1 MKKIDNI
8 EFVLGFAFVLFM
20 LMLSSFGYMMHR
32 NYITASELKI
42 AEIAPLP
49 EPVIEAPNFIK
60 VYNLDTFLYDM
71 AERESSNRYDVVN
84 QYGYMGAYQFGSQTL
99 KNLGYKVTREEFL
112 SDPIL
117 QEEAMLK
124 LLKANKH
131 TLRRQIKKYDGKLV
145 NGVLVTESGLLA
157 AAHLGGAGSVKKWF
171 RTGKVRRDGNGVKIT
186 SYMEKFSG
194 YKLDLN

>member
-1 MKKIDNI
+1 MKKLDNI

-20 LMLSSFGYMMHR
+20 FMLSSFGYMMHR
-32 NYITASELKI
+32 NYTIASELEI

-49 EPVIEAPNFIK
+49 EPVIEAPNYIK

-71 AERESSNRYDVVN
+71 AVRESSNRYDVVN

-99 KNLGYKVTREEFL
+99 KNLGYKVTRKEFL
-112 SDPIL
+112 SNPAL

-131 TLRRQIKKYDGKLV
+131 TLRRQIKRYDGKLV

-157 AAHLGGAGSVKKWF
+157 AAHLVGAGSVRKWV
-171 RTGKVRRDGNGVKIT
+171 RNGKEFKDGNGVT
-186 SYMEKFSG
+186 LVSYLKKFNG
-194 YKLDLN
+194 YYLDI

>member
-99 KNLGYKVTREEFL
+99 KNLGYKVTRKEFL
-112 SDPIL
+112 SNPML

-157 AAHLGGAGSVKKWF
+157 AAHLVGAGTVRKWVRNGKKY
-171 RTGKVRRDGNGVKIT
+171 TDGNGVDLT
-186 SYMEKFSG
+186 SYLVKFNG
-194 YKLDLN
+194 YYLDI

>member
-8 EFVLGFAFVLFM
+8 EFVLGFAFVLFVF
-20 LMLSSFGYMMHR
+20 MLSSFGYMMHQ
-32 NYITASELKI
+32 NYVIANEMEI

-49 EPVIEAPNFIK
+49 EPIIEATVNIK

-71 AERESSNRYDVVN
+71 AERESSNRYDIVN
-84 QYGYMGAYQFGSQTL
+84 QYGYMGAYQFGSSTL
-99 KNLGYKVTREEFL
+99 KNLGYNISKKEFL
-112 SDPIL
+112 SNPAL

-157 AAHLGGAGSVKKWF
+157 AAHLVGAGSVRKWVRNGKKY
-171 RTGKVRRDGNGVKIT
+171 TDGNGVDLT
-186 SYMEKFSG
+186 SYLVKFNG
-194 YKLDLN
+194 YYLDI

>member
-112 SDPIL
+112 SNPVL

-157 AAHLGGAGSVKKWF
+157 AAHLVGAGTVRKWIRNGKKY
-171 RTGKVRRDGNGVKIT
+171 TDGNGVDLT
-186 SYMEKFSG
+186 SYLVKFNG
-194 YKLDLN
+194 YYLDI

>member
-8 EFVLGFAFVLFM
+8 EFVLGFAFVLFV
-20 LMLSSFGYMMHR
+20 LMLSSFGYMMHQ
-32 NYITASELKI
+32 NYVIANEMEI

-49 EPVIEAPNFIK
+49 EPIIEAPINIK

-84 QYGYMGAYQFGSQTL
+84 QYGYMGAYQFGSSTL
-99 KNLGYKVTREEFL
+99 KNLGYKVSKKEFL
-112 SDPIL
+112 SNPAL
-117 QEEAMLK
+117 QEEAMIK

-157 AAHLGGAGSVKKWF
+157 AAHLVGAGSVRKWI
-171 RTGKVRRDGNGVKIT
+171 RNGKEFKDGNGVT
-186 SYMEKFSG
+186 LESYLDKFNG
-194 YKLDLN
+194 YYLDI

>member
-1 MKKIDNI
+1 MKKLNKVD
-8 EFVLGFAFVLFM
+8 FVLGFALILFIF
-20 LMLSSFGYMMHR
+20 MLSSFGYMAYKETVVA
-32 NYITASELKI
+32 NELKA

-49 EPVIEAPNFIK
+49 EPVIEARVHIK
-60 VYNLDTFLYDM
+60 VYNLTTFLYDM
-71 AERESSNRYDVVN
+71 AERESSNRYHVVN

-99 KNLGYKVTREEFL
+99 KDLGYKVTRKEFL
-112 SDPIL
+112 NSPTL

-157 AAHLGGAGSVKKWF
+157 AAHLVGAGSVRKWV
-171 RTGKVRRDGNGVKIT
+171 RNGKVYKDGNGVT
-186 SYMEKFSG
+186 LVSYLKRFNG
-194 YKLDLN
+194 YYLDI

>member
-99 KNLGYKVTREEFL
+99 KNLGYKVTRKEFL
-112 SDPIL
+112 SNPIL

-145 NGVLVTESGLLA
+145 NGIFVTESGLLA
-157 AAHLGGAGSVKKWF
+157 AAHLVGPGSVRKW
-171 RTGKVRRDGNGVKIT
+171 VRNGRMFQDGNGVKLTEYIQT
-186 SYMEKFSG
+186 FNG
-194 YKLDLN
+194 YQLDI

>member
-32 NYITASELKI
+32 NYITANELKI

-99 KNLGYKVTREEFL
+99 KNLGYKVTRKEFL
-112 SDPIL
+112 SNPIL

-157 AAHLGGAGSVKKWF
+157 AAHLVGAGTVRKWIRNGKKY
-171 RTGKVRRDGNGVKIT
+171 TDGNGVDLT
-186 SYMEKFSG
+186 SYLVKFNG
-194 YKLDLN
+194 YYLDI

>member
-99 KNLGYKVTREEFL
+99 KNLGYEVSRKEFL
-112 SDPIL
+112 SNPML

-157 AAHLGGAGSVKKWF
+157 AAHLVGAGTVRKWVRNGKKY
-171 RTGKVRRDGNGVKIT
+171 TDGNGVDLT
-186 SYMEKFSG
+186 SYLVKFNG
-194 YKLDLN
+194 YYLDI

>member
-49 EPVIEAPNFIK
+49 ETVIEAPNFIK

-99 KNLGYKVTREEFL
+99 KNLGYKVTRKEFL
-112 SDPIL
+112 SNPIL

-157 AAHLGGAGSVKKWF
+157 AAHLVGAGTVRKWIRNGKKY
-171 RTGKVRRDGNGVKIT
+171 TDGNGVDLT
-186 SYMEKFSG
+186 SYLVKFNG
-194 YKLDLN
+194 YYLDI

>member
-32 NYITASELKI
+32 NYITANELKI

-99 KNLGYKVTREEFL
+99 KNLGYEVSRKEFL
-112 SDPIL
+112 SNPML

-157 AAHLGGAGSVKKWF
+157 AAHLVGAGTVRKWIRNGKKY
-171 RTGKVRRDGNGVKIT
+171 TDGNGVDLT
-186 SYMEKFSG
+186 SYLVKFNG
-194 YKLDLN
+194 YYLDI

>member
-99 KNLGYKVTREEFL
+99 KNLGYKVTRKEFL
-112 SDPIL
+112 SNPIL

-157 AAHLGGAGSVKKWF
+157 AVHLVGAGTVRKWIRNGKKY
-171 RTGKVRRDGNGVKIT
+171 TDGNGVDLT
-186 SYMEKFSG
+186 SYLVKFNG
-194 YKLDLN
+194 YYLDI

>member
-8 EFVLGFAFVLFM
+8 EFVLGFAFVLFVF
-20 LMLSSFGYMMHR
+20 MLSSFGYMMHQ
-32 NYITASELKI
+32 NYVIANEMEI

-49 EPVIEAPNFIK
+49 EPIIEAPVTIK

-84 QYGYMGAYQFGSQTL
+84 QYGYMGAYQFGSSTL
-99 KNLGYKVTREEFL
+99 KNLGYNISKKEFL
-112 SDPIL
+112 NSPSL
-117 QEEAMLK
+117 QDEAMLK

-157 AAHLGGAGSVKKWF
+157 AAHLVGAGTVRKWVRNGKKY
-171 RTGKVRRDGNGVKIT
+171 TDGNGVDLT
-186 SYMEKFSG
+186 SYLVKFNG
-194 YKLDLN
+194 YYLDI

>member
-99 KNLGYKVTREEFL
+99 KNLGYEVSRKEFL
-112 SDPIL
+112 SNPML

-157 AAHLGGAGSVKKWF
+157 AAHLVGAGTVRKWVRNGKKY
-171 RTGKVRRDGNGVKIT
+171 TDGNGVDLT
-186 SYMEKFSG
+186 SYLVTFNG
-194 YKLDLN
+194 YYLDI

>member
-99 KNLGYKVTREEFL
+99 KNLGYKVTRKEFL
-112 SDPIL
+112 SNPIL

-145 NGVLVTESGLLA
+145 NGVLVTESGLLV
-157 AAHLGGAGSVKKWF
+157 AAHLVGAGTVRKWVRNGKKY
-171 RTGKVRRDGNGVKIT
+171 TDGNGVDLT
-186 SYMEKFSG
+186 SYLVKFNG
-194 YKLDLN
+194 YYLDI

>member
-8 EFVLGFAFVLFM
+8 EFVLGFAFVLFVF
-20 LMLSSFGYMMHR
+20 MLSSFGYMMHK
-32 NYITASELKI
+32 NYVVANEMER
-42 AEIAPLP
+42 AVIAPLP
-49 EPVIEAPNFIK
+49 EPLIEASVKIK
-60 VYNLDTFLYDM
+60 LYNLDTFLYDM

-84 QYGYMGAYQFGSQTL
+84 QYGYMGAYQFGSSTL
-99 KNLGYKVTREEFL
+99 KNLGYNISKKEFL
-112 SDPIL
+112 NNPAL

-157 AAHLGGAGSVKKWF
+157 AAHLVGAGTVRKWVRNGKKY
-171 RTGKVRRDGNGVKIT
+171 TDGNGVDLT
-186 SYMEKFSG
+186 SYLVKFNG
-194 YKLDLN
+194 YYLDI

>member
-32 NYITASELKI
+32 DYITASELKI

-84 QYGYMGAYQFGSQTL
+84 QYGYMGAYQFGTQTL
-99 KNLGYKVTREEFL
+99 KNLGYKVTRKEFL
-112 SDPIL
+112 SNPIL

-157 AAHLGGAGSVKKWF
+157 AAHLVGAGTVRKWIRNGKKY
-171 RTGKVRRDGNGVKIT
+171 TDGNGVDLT
-186 SYMEKFSG
+186 SYLVKFNG
-194 YKLDLN
+194 YYLDI

>member
-8 EFVLGFAFVLFM
+8 EFVLGFAFVLFV
-20 LMLSSFGYMMHR
+20 LMLSSFGYMMHK
-32 NYITASELKI
+32 NYVIANEMEV
-42 AEIAPLP
+42 AEIAALP
-49 EPVIEAPNFIK
+49 EPVIEAPTNIK

-84 QYGYMGAYQFGSQTL
+84 QYGYMGAYQFGSSTL
-99 KNLGYKVTREEFL
+99 KNLGYKVSKKEFL
-112 SDPIL
+112 SNPAL
-117 QEEAMLK
+117 QEEAMIK

-157 AAHLGGAGSVKKWF
+157 AAHLVGAGSVRKWI
-171 RTGKVRRDGNGVKIT
+171 RNGKEFKDGNGVT
-186 SYMEKFSG
+186 LESYLDKFNG
-194 YKLDLN
+194 YYLDI

>member
-8 EFVLGFAFVLFM
+8 EFVLGFAFVLFVF
-20 LMLSSFGYMMHR
+20 MLSSFGYMIHK
-32 NYITASELKI
+32 NYVIANEMEI

-49 EPVIEAPNFIK
+49 EPVIEAPKYTK

-99 KNLGYKVTREEFL
+99 KNLGYKVTRKEFL
-112 SDPIL
+112 SNPML

-124 LLKANKH
+124 L
-131 TLRRQIKKYDGKLV
+131 
-145 NGVLVTESGLLA
+145 
-157 AAHLGGAGSVKKWF
+157 
-171 RTGKVRRDGNGVKIT
+171 
-186 SYMEKFSG
+186 
-194 YKLDLN
+194 

>member
-60 VYNLDTFLYDM
+60 VYNLETFLYDM

-99 KNLGYKVTREEFL
+99 KNLGYKVTRKEFL
-112 SDPIL
+112 SNPIL

-131 TLRRQIKKYDGKLV
+131 TLRKQIKKYDGKLV

-157 AAHLGGAGSVKKWF
+157 AAHLVGAGTVRKWVRNGKKY
-171 RTGKVRRDGNGVKIT
+171 TDGNGVDLT
-186 SYMEKFSG
+186 SYLVKFNG
-194 YKLDLN
+194 YYLDI

>member
-8 EFVLGFAFVLFM
+8 EFVLGFAFVLFV
-20 LMLSSFGYMMHR
+20 LMLSSFGYMMHQ
-32 NYITASELKI
+32 NYVIANEMEI

-49 EPVIEAPNFIK
+49 EPIIEASVNIK

-71 AERESSNRYDVVN
+71 AERESSNRYDIVN

-99 KNLGYKVTREEFL
+99 KDLGYKVTRKEFL
-112 SDPIL
+112 NNPTL

-157 AAHLGGAGSVKKWF
+157 AAHLVGAGTVRKWVRNGKKY
-171 RTGKVRRDGNGVKIT
+171 TDGNGVDLT
-186 SYMEKFSG
+186 SYLVKFNG
-194 YKLDLN
+194 YYLNI